1 MKYKLIN
8 PVNSDYSAIEQV
20 LTNRGIP
27 HEEIRHYLNTSDA
40 DINPPEALGQERME
54 AAAALLVKNIKENN
68 NVKIIIDADCDGFTS
83 SALLLNYLYKLFPSW
98 ITDHVTWFMHDGKQ
112 HGLNDCIDQI
122 INSEVCPSLVILP
135 DAGTNDVNECKRLNE
150 LNIGVIVLDHHD
162 KEVDNPYAI
171 IINNQIGDYPN
182 KELSGVGV
190 TWQFCRYLD
199 KLLEVNNA
207 DYFIDLVA
215 LGDIADMMS
224 LKSIETKHLIDKG
237 LHNVHNPFIVYLADK
252 NDYSLKGKLNFMG
265 VAFYIAPFVNAIVRS
280 GTQEE
285 KDLVF
290 LSMLSFHAFDEILSN
305 KRGHAPGEKE
315 TIVMQTMRTVTNVKA
330 RQTKI
335 QNECMDKI
343 EQMIIDRD
351 LLKHKV
357 LLFLLE
363 PGEVDKNVAGLVANK
378 IMAKYQRPVCILT
391 KTKISQTCLEE
402 PEKDRFFPITVYDII
417 YQGSSRGCDKVDV
430 NDFKSIC
437 AATNVVEY
445 TIGHPGAFGVG
456 IKEENIDKFIEETDK
471 LLTWMPDEAVYY
483 VDYIFDANNI
493 NENFVLEIG
502 MLDDLWGREV
512 DEPLIAVKNIRVTP
526 DMVTI
531 YDKRSLTIKIALA
544 NGISLMLFNAKEED
558 CKQLQEN
565 NTGYVEIEIVGKCNC
580 NEWNDMV
587 TPQIFIEEYQ
597 IVDSNKFYF

>member
-315 TIVMQTMRTVTNVKA
+315 TIVMQAMRTVTNVKA

-437 AATNVVEY
+437 AETNVVEY

-558 CKQLQEN
+558 CKRLQEN